1 LGDRVLLPFTMVQH
15 SAKHIADRIRLM
27 ITTKQFQVG
36 ETLPSTRVLGKQLGT
51 SFHTV
56 RKAYQ
61 HLTEEGL
68 VESEQGRGFIVRRQS
83 TTLDKSERLELGAS
97 KMQNLIEELIGY
109 GLDESEVEAIFEE
122 QISFMEWPDRIQSIA
137 TVGETIELAKLLS
150 DSIKNQIGVKSSTLK
165 ADNYDEAVKYD
176 ALFVPIYLMKEFRNL
191 GDSIRIL
198 PVVFHYDAD
207 VLLSIIDRAGLE
219 AIGLVTAD
227 EDSIPKIINELKTLI
242 RFEGSFVAGA
252 TYGKSLPLFVRN
264 TDLIVYTPA
273 SARLVEAKI
282 PERNRIK
289 LEYIISK
296 KSADAIRS
304 ELWDQ

>member
-1 LGDRVLLPFTMVQH
+1 MGGRVLLPFTMVQH

-97 KMQNLIEELIGY
+97 KMQTLIEELIGY
-109 GLDESEVEAIFEE
+109 GLDESEVETIFEE

-191 GDSIRIL
+191 GESIRIL

-207 VLLSIIDRAGLE
+207 VLLSIIDRAGLV

>member
-1 LGDRVLLPFTMVQH
+1 
-15 SAKHIADRIRLM
+15 M

-56 RKAYQ
+56 RKAYRY
-61 HLTEEGL
+61 LADEGL
-68 VESEQGRGFIVRRQS
+68 VESEQGRGFIVCRQS
-83 TTLDKSERLELGAS
+83 TKLDKSERLELGAE
-97 KMQNLIEELIGY
+97 KMQILLEELIGY
-109 GLDESEVEAIFEE
+109 GLDESEVETIFEE

-150 DSIKNQIGVKSSTLK
+150 DSIKNQIGVKSSTLR
-165 ADNYDEAVKYD
+165 ADDYDEAINYD

-219 AIGLVTAD
+219 AIGLVTAE

-273 SARLVEAKI
+273 SARLVESKI
-282 PERNRIK
+282 PEKNRIK
-289 LEYIISK
+289 LEYIISE

>member
-1 LGDRVLLPFTMVQH
+1 M
-15 SAKHIADRIRLM
+15 
-27 ITTKQFQVG
+27 
-36 ETLPSTRVLGKQLGT
+36 LPSTRELGKQLGA

-61 HLTEEGL
+61 QLADEGL
-68 VESEQGRGFIVRRQS
+68 IESEQGRGFLVRQQS
-83 TTLDKSERLELGAS
+83 TTLDKSERLELAAE
-97 KMQNLIEELIGY
+97 KFQMLLEELIGY

-150 DSIKNQIGVKSSTLK
+150 DSIKNQIGVKSSVIK
-165 ADNYDEAVKYD
+165 AADYDDLVRYD
-176 ALFVPIYLMKEFRNL
+176 ALFVPIYLVNEFRNL
-191 GDSIRIL
+191 SEAIRLL

-207 VLLSIIDRAGLE
+207 VLLSIIDRSGIE
-219 AIGLVTAD
+219 AIGLVTAE
-227 EDSIPKIINELKTLI
+227 EDSIPKIIDELKTLI
-242 RFEGSFVAGA
+242 KFEGAFVAGA

-273 SARLVEAKI
+273 SARLVEAKT
-282 PERNRIK
+282 PEKSRIK
-289 LEYIISK
+289 LEYIISE
-296 KSADAIRS
+296 KSAEMIRA

>member
-1 LGDRVLLPFTMVQH
+1 MVQH

-97 KMQNLIEELIGY
+97 KMQTLIEELIGY
-109 GLDESEVEAIFEE
+109 GLDESEVETIFEE

-191 GDSIRIL
+191 GESIRIL

-207 VLLSIIDRAGLE
+207 VLLSIIDRAGLV

>member
-1 LGDRVLLPFTMVQH
+1 MQH

-27 ITTKQFQVG
+27 ISTKQFQVG
-36 ETLPSTRVLGKQLGT
+36 EMLPSTRELGKQLGA

-61 HLTEEGL
+61 QLADEGL
-68 VESEQGRGFIVRRQS
+68 IESEQGRGFIVTHQS
-83 TTLDKSERLELGAS
+83 TQLDKSERLELGAE
-97 KMQNLIEELIGY
+97 KIQILLEELIGY

-122 QISFMEWPDRIQSIA
+122 QMSFMEWPDRIQSIA

-150 DSIKNQIGVKSSTLK
+150 DSIKNQIGVKSSVIK
-165 ADNYDEAVKYD
+165 SADYDDLIRYD
-176 ALFVPIYLMKEFRNL
+176 ALFVPIYLVNEFRNL
-191 GDSIRIL
+191 SESIRVL

-207 VLLSIIDRAGLE
+207 VLLSIIDRSGIE
-219 AIGLVTAD
+219 AIGLVTA
-227 EDSIPKIINELKTLI
+227 EEETIPKIIDELKTLI
-242 RFEGSFVAGA
+242 KFEGAFVAGA

-282 PERNRIK
+282 PEKNRIK
-289 LEYIISK
+289 LEYIISE
-296 KSADAIRS
+296 KSAETIRA

>member
-1 LGDRVLLPFTMVQH
+1 MVQH

-61 HLTEEGL
+61 HLTDEGL

-83 TTLDKSERLELGAS
+83 TTLDKSERLELGAT
-97 KMQNLIEELIGY
+97 KMQTLIEELIGY

-191 GDSIRIL
+191 GESIRIL

>member
-1 LGDRVLLPFTMVQH
+1 MVQH

-97 KMQNLIEELIGY
+97 KMQTLIEELIGY

-191 GDSIRIL
+191 GESIRIL